1 VAVDTAKIHTR
12 RQNILVSAG
21 KTKVQRE
28 SQVVAAIQIVHLGV
42 MTTTID

>member
-1 VAVDTAKIHTR
+1 VAADTAKIHTR

-21 KTKVQRE
+21 KTKVRRE

-42 MTTTID
+42 MMTTIG